1 MDDGIETLK
10 SVLLDGSYRVICIYG
25 MSGIGKTTLAQ
36 KLYNDTSVQ
45 QHFDVRVWIKMGQDI
60 TLENVLRKMVKQISK
75 QVGGTT
81 HLNLDIEESADFVYK
96 SLKDK
101 IYLVVFN
108 DIWPLEGFN
117 FLLRILPHY
126 RIDSKLMFTTRL
138 REVATYVAGDD
149 RGLIY
154 SMKNLST
161 SESSEL
167 FWKTAFLGDPQEMDP
182 LKKQIGEGVLKLCQG
197 LPSAIV
203 AVGEVLATKHT
214 LSEWEMVLQD
224 IKSLMSRGLPVD
236 QIALEESISALS
248 FDDLPYHLK
257 PCFLYLGLFPKG
269 SKVKVEH
276 LYHLWMAEG
285 TISQDECQNNETMMD
300 LAERYLN
307 DLVQRKMVEVK
318 EEETPSLRK
327 YKCCWVH
334 EHMQDHCS
342 LKGGI
347 FF

>member
-1 MDDGIETLK
+1 MDDGVETLK
-10 SVLLDGSYRVICIYG
+10 SVLLDGNYRVICVYG

-36 KLYNDTSVQ
+36 KLYNDTSAQ

-101 IYLVVFN
+101 ICLVVFN

-167 FWKTAFLGDPQEMDP
+167 FWKTAFLGDPQGKFCLPQRQFKSEFLHMKRLP
-182 LKKQIGEGVLKLCQG
+182 QLLC
-197 LPSAIV
+197 STFCWTRIV
-203 AVGEVLATKHT
+203 CLTIYYEFFL
-214 LSEWEMVLQD
+214 
-224 IKSLMSRGLPVD
+224 INFSLTF
-236 QIALEESISALS
+236 A
-248 FDDLPYHLK
+248 
-257 PCFLYLGLFPKG
+257 
-269 SKVKVEH
+269 
-276 LYHLWMAEG
+276 
-285 TISQDECQNNETMMD
+285 NN
-300 LAERYLN
+300 R
-307 DLVQRKMVEVK
+307 
-318 EEETPSLRK
+318 
-327 YKCCWVH
+327 
-334 EHMQDHCS
+334 
-342 LKGGI
+342 
-347 FF
+347 F